1 MPLATPSPMRLQ
13 GTRNVGAEA
22 SAYALGVASLLQ
34 LHPTCTRAVMQ
45 CDFLNALAFDCAAA
59 KCSHPLLQS
68 IYARV
73 KDEFERHAK
82 KALHVVRVHHP
93 GHQLDHS
100 WCRKLPLAAP
110 SACIS
115 ASTSTASH

>member
-1 MPLATPSPMRLQ
+1 MRLQ

-34 LHPTCTRAVMQ
+34 LHPSCSRAVLQ

-73 KDEFERHAK
+73 KAEFERHAK

-93 GHQLDHS
+93 GHQLDRS
-100 WCRKLPLAAP
+100 WCTKLPLPAP
-110 SACIS
+110 IALMRPARVI
-115 ASTSTASH
+115 ASTSTAWR